1 MTEAALNQ
9 ADAESDDAA
18 VDADAAAVDADAAE
32 DTDTAGE
39 GAAGEEFVV
48 ELLDRAVSGMG
59 GQSRDGQHE
68 MARQVARAIDS
79 GDHLLV
85 QAGTGTG
92 KSLAYLIPLIAHSLT
107 SDKPTLV
114 STATLALQTQIVGRD
129 LPRLLKTITPALE
142 RPVKVALVKGRA
154 NYVCRHKLEG
164 GFPSEEPSEGQ
175 LFSLGEDTSV
185 PHFAAALGGPSS
197 QLGKEVVRLREWA
210 EETATGDRDELMPGV
225 TDRAWR
231 QVSVTSMECL
241 GAQKCPLAA
250 ECFSELARQNAADA
264 DVVVTNHAMLAVSAF
279 EGLAVLPEY
288 DVVVVD
294 EAHELQD
301 RVTGAVSG
309 QLSVAMVH
317 AAASGARKHTGI
329 TVDALNNAA
338 SHLELAIDGVPSG
351 LMPNG
356 LNSEQLDCV
365 DQLRDAC
372 RAALSDSK
380 GDSSTPADGGRQ
392 LARSRLMVI
401 LELCERLLAA
411 RENREVVWF
420 SRNSSFDP
428 AQGYSQPDESAPALI
443 NVAPLSVAGRLR
455 EGLFAD
461 HTVILTSAT
470 LAIGAA
476 FEPAAGGLGLV
487 GNGAPSWTGVDVGSP
502 FDYPKQGILYVAR
515 HLPKPGRGTSP
526 EALDELE
533 KLIRASGGGALCL
546 FSSRRAAEEAAEAM
560 RPRLDVSILCQGESS
575 MTALVRQFA
584 DEPDTCLF
592 GTMSLWQ
599 GVDVPGVSCRLVVI
613 DRIPF
618 PRPDDPLMTARSR
631 AVAQAGGNG
640 FMSVSATHAAIRL
653 AQGAGRLIRST
664 SDKGVVAVLD
674 SRLST
679 ERYGG
684 FLRAALPPFWPTTD
698 PSIALAALERLAK
711 EPGQPAK

>member
-1 MTEAALNQ
+1 MTEAA
-9 ADAESDDAA
+9 AGGHSA
-18 VDADAAAVDADAAE
+18 
-32 DTDTAGE
+32 TAGE
-39 GAAGEEFVV
+39 QVV
-48 ELLDRAVSGMG
+48 IDLLDRAVAGMG
-59 GQSRDGQHE
+59 GQSRSGQHE
-68 MARQVARAIDS
+68 MARHVARAIET
-79 GDHLLV
+79 GNHLLV

-92 KSLAYLIPLIAHSLT
+92 KSLAYLIPLIAHALESNR
-107 SDKPTLV
+107 PTLV

-129 LPRLLKTITPALE
+129 LPRLLKTITPALD
-142 RPVKVALVKGRA
+142 RPVKVALVKGRS

-164 GFPSEEPSEGQ
+164 GFPTEEPSEGQ

-185 PHFAAALGGPSS
+185 PHFAAAAGGPAS

-210 EETATGDRDELMPGV
+210 EKTATGDRDELLPGV

-241 GAQKCPLAA
+241 GSQKCPLAA
-250 ECFSELARQNAADA
+250 ECFSELARQDAADA
-264 DVVVTNHAMLAVSAF
+264 DLVVTNHAMLAVSAF
-279 EGLAVLPEY
+279 EGPAVLPEY

-317 AAASGARKHTGI
+317 AAASGARKHTAI
-329 TVDALNNAA
+329 TVDALNAA
-338 SHLELAIDGVPSG
+338 AANLEAALAGVPNG
-351 LMPNG
+351 LLPNG
-356 LNSEQLDCV
+356 LNDDQLDCV
-365 DQLRDAC
+365 DQLREAC

-380 GDSSTPADGGRQ
+380 GDSSTADGGRQ
-392 LARSRLMVI
+392 LARSRLMLI
-401 LELCERLLAA
+401 LELCERLLVA

-420 SRNSSFDP
+420 SRASSFDP
-428 AQGYSQPDESAPALI
+428 AQGYSQPDETAPALI
-443 NVAPLSVAGRLR
+443 NIAPLSVAGKLR

-461 HTVILTSAT
+461 HTVVLTSAT
-470 LAIGAA
+470 LAIGSA

-487 GNGAPSWTGVDVGSP
+487 GNGAPSWMGVDVGSP
-502 FDYPKQGILYVAR
+502 FDYPRQGILYVAG
-515 HLPKPGRGTSP
+515 HLPKPGRGVSA
-526 EALDELE
+526 EALGELE
-533 KLIRASGGGALCL
+533 SLIRASGGGALCL
-546 FSSRRAAEEAAEAM
+546 FSSRRAAEEAAEAL
-560 RPRLDVSILCQGESS
+560 RPKLGITVLCQGDST
-575 MTALVRQFA
+575 MTALVKQFA

-599 GVDVPGVSCRLVVI
+599 GVDVPGGSCRLVVI

-664 SDKGVVAVLD
+664 GDKGVVAVLD
-674 SRLST
+674 SRLAT
-679 ERYGG
+679 ERYAG
-684 FLRAALPPFWPTTD
+684 FLRGALPPFWPTTD
-698 PSIALAALERLAK
+698 RKTALAALERLAGSD
-711 EPGQPAK
+711 GQPAG

>member
-1 MTEAALNQ
+1 MAKQ
-9 ADAESDDAA
+9 
-18 VDADAAAVDADAAE
+18 
-32 DTDTAGE
+32 
-39 GAAGEEFVV
+39 VV
-48 ELLDRAVSGMG
+48 
-59 GQSRDGQHE
+59 
-68 MARQVARAIDS
+68 RAIES
-79 GDHLLV
+79 GNHLLV

-92 KSLAYLIPLIAHSLT
+92 KSLAYLIPLIAHSMG

-129 LPRLLKTITPALE
+129 LPRLLETITPALE
-142 RPVKVALVKGRA
+142 RPVDVALVKGRA
-154 NYVCRHKLEG
+154 NYVCLHKLQG
-164 GFPSEEPSEGQ
+164 GFPSEEPGEGQ

-185 PHFAAALGGPSS
+185 PHLAASFGGPAS
-197 QLGKEVVRLREWA
+197 QLGQEVLRLRKWA
-210 EETATGDRDELMPGV
+210 EQSETGDRDELMPGV

-241 GAQKCPLAA
+241 GAQKCPLAE
-250 ECFSELARQNAADA
+250 ECFSERARQHAAEA

-301 RVTGAVSG
+301 RVTGAVTG

-317 AAASGARKHTGI
+317 TAASAARKHTAI
-329 TVDALNNAA
+329 SIDALNAA
-338 SHLELAIDGVPSG
+338 AANLEAALEGAAVG
-351 LMPNG
+351 LLPNG
-356 LNSEQLDCV
+356 LNDEQLDCV
-365 DQLRDAC
+365 DQLREAC

-380 GDSSTPADGGRQ
+380 GDSSNSADGGRQ
-392 LARSRLMVI
+392 LARSRLMLI

-420 SRNSSFDP
+420 SRPSTFDP
-428 AQGYSQPDESAPALI
+428 QQGYSEPDESAPVMVNI
-443 NVAPLSVAGRLR
+443 APLSVASRLR

-461 HTVILTSAT
+461 HTVVLTSAT

-476 FEPAAGGLGLV
+476 FEPAAGGLGLL
-487 GNGAPSWTGVDVGSP
+487 GEGAPSWTGVDVGSP
-502 FDYPKQGILYVAR
+502 FDYPKQGMLYVAS
-515 HLPKPGRGTSP
+515 HLPKPGRAASP

-533 KLIRASGGGALCL
+533 ALIRASRGGALCL

-560 RPRLDVSILCQGESS
+560 RQRLDVEILCQGEST
-575 MTALVRQFA
+575 MAALVRQFA

-599 GVDVPGVSCRLVVI
+599 GVDVPGGSCRLVVI

-631 AVAQAGGNG
+631 AIAQSGGNG
-640 FMSVSATHAAIRL
+640 FMAVSATHAAIRL

-664 SDKGVVAVLD
+664 ADKGVVAVLD

-684 FLRAALPPFWPTTD
+684 FLRAALPPFWSTTD
-698 PSIALAALERLAK
+698 GSLVRSALERLATAQ
-711 EPGQPAK
+711 EQGR

>member
-1 MTEAALNQ
+1 
-9 ADAESDDAA
+9 
-18 VDADAAAVDADAAE
+18 
-32 DTDTAGE
+32 
-39 GAAGEEFVV
+39 
-48 ELLDRAVSGMG
+48 MG

-68 MARQVARAIDS
+68 MARQVAQAIDS

-92 KSLAYLIPLIAHSLT
+92 KSLAYLIPLIAHSLV

-142 RPVKVALVKGRA
+142 RPVKVALVKGRS

-185 PHFAAALGGPSS
+185 PHFAAAMGGPSS

-210 EETATGDRDELMPGV
+210 EDTVTGDRDELLPGV

-317 AAASGARKHTGI
+317 VAASGARKHTGI

-338 SHLELAIDGVPSG
+338 SNLELAIEGVPSG

-380 GDSSTPADGGRQ
+380 GDSANTADGGRQ

-420 SRNSSFDP
+420 SRNSTFDP
-428 AQGYSQPDESAPALI
+428 QQGYSQPDESAAGAGQHRPAQRRRTAARGPVRGPHRHPDLGHPGDR
-443 NVAPLSVAGRLR
+443 VRFRTGRRRPRPGRDPAPPAGP
-455 EGLFAD
+455 AS
-461 HTVILTSAT
+461 TSARPSNTPSRASST
-470 LAIGAA
+470 LPSTCPS
-476 FEPAAGGLGLV
+476 PAA
-487 GNGAPSWTGVDVGSP
+487 A
-502 FDYPKQGILYVAR
+502 
-515 HLPKPGRGTSP
+515 
-526 EALDELE
+526 
-533 KLIRASGGGALCL
+533 
-546 FSSRRAAEEAAEAM
+546 
-560 RPRLDVSILCQGESS
+560 RPRK
-575 MTALVRQFA
+575 
-584 DEPDTCLF
+584 
-592 GTMSLWQ
+592 
-599 GVDVPGVSCRLVVI
+599 
-613 DRIPF
+613 
-618 PRPDDPLMTARSR
+618 
-631 AVAQAGGNG
+631 
-640 FMSVSATHAAIRL
+640 
-653 AQGAGRLIRST
+653 RST
-664 SDKGVVAVLD
+664 S
-674 SRLST
+674 SRS
-679 ERYGG
+679 
-684 FLRAALPPFWPTTD
+684 
-698 PSIALAALERLAK
+698 
-711 EPGQPAK
+711 

>member
-1 MTEAALNQ
+1 MTEAA
-9 ADAESDDAA
+9 AGGHSA
-18 VDADAAAVDADAAE
+18 
-32 DTDTAGE
+32 TAGE
-39 GAAGEEFVV
+39 QVV
-48 ELLDRAVSGMG
+48 IDLLDRAVAGMG
-59 GQSRDGQHE
+59 GQSRSGQHE
-68 MARQVARAIDS
+68 MARHVARAIET
-79 GDHLLV
+79 GNHLLV

-92 KSLAYLIPLIAHSLT
+92 KSLAYLIPLIAHALESNR
-107 SDKPTLV
+107 PTLV

-142 RPVKVALVKGRA
+142 RPVKVALVKGRS

-164 GFPSEEPSEGQ
+164 GFPTEEPSEGQ

-185 PHFAAALGGPSS
+185 PHFAAAAGGPAS

-210 EETATGDRDELMPGV
+210 EKTVTGDRDELLPGV

-241 GAQKCPLAA
+241 GSQKCPLAA
-250 ECFSELARQNAADA
+250 ECFSELARQDAADA
-264 DVVVTNHAMLAVSAF
+264 DLVVTNHAMLAVSAF
-279 EGLAVLPEY
+279 ERLAVLPEY

-317 AAASGARKHTGI
+317 AAASGARKHTAI
-329 TVDALNNAA
+329 TVDALNAA
-338 SHLELAIDGVPSG
+338 AANLEAALAGVPNG
-351 LMPNG
+351 LLPNG
-356 LNSEQLDCV
+356 LNDDQLDCV
-365 DQLRDAC
+365 DQLREAC

-380 GDSSTPADGGRQ
+380 GDSSTADGGRQ
-392 LARSRLMVI
+392 LARSRLMLI
-401 LELCERLLAA
+401 LELCERLLVA

-420 SRNSSFDP
+420 SRASSFDP
-428 AQGYSQPDESAPALI
+428 AQGYSQPDETAPALI
-443 NVAPLSVAGRLR
+443 NIAPLSVAGKLR

-461 HTVILTSAT
+461 HTVVLTSAT
-470 LAIGAA
+470 LAIGSA

-502 FDYPKQGILYVAR
+502 FDYPRQGILYVAG
-515 HLPKPGRGTSP
+515 HLPKPGRGVSA
-526 EALDELE
+526 EALGELE
-533 KLIRASGGGALCL
+533 SLIRASGGGALCL
-546 FSSRRAAEEAAEAM
+546 FSSRRAAEEAAEAL
-560 RPRLDVSILCQGESS
+560 RPKLGMTVLCQGDSTT
-575 MTALVRQFA
+575 TALVKQFA

-592 GTMSLWQ
+592 GTMTLWQ
-599 GVDVPGVSCRLVVI
+599 GVDVPGDSCRLVVI

-664 SDKGVVAVLD
+664 GDKGVVAVLD
-674 SRLST
+674 SRLAT
-679 ERYGG
+679 ERYAG
-684 FLRAALPPFWPTTD
+684 FLRGALPPFWPTTD
-698 PSIALAALERLAK
+698 RKTALAALERLAVSD
-711 EPGQPAK
+711 GQQAAG

>member
-1 MTEAALNQ
+1 MTEAA
-9 ADAESDDAA
+9 AGGHSA
-18 VDADAAAVDADAAE
+18 
-32 DTDTAGE
+32 TAGE
-39 GAAGEEFVV
+39 QVV
-48 ELLDRAVSGMG
+48 IDLLDRAVAGMG
-59 GQSRDGQHE
+59 GQSRSGQHE
-68 MARQVARAIDS
+68 MARHVARAIET
-79 GDHLLV
+79 GNHLLV

-92 KSLAYLIPLIAHSLT
+92 KSLAYLIPLIAHALESNR
-107 SDKPTLV
+107 PTLV

-129 LPRLLKTITPALE
+129 LPRLLKTIPPALD
-142 RPVKVALVKGRA
+142 RPVKVALVKGRS

-164 GFPSEEPSEGQ
+164 GFPTEEPSEGQ

-185 PHFAAALGGPSS
+185 PHFAAAAGGPAS

-210 EETATGDRDELMPGV
+210 EKTATGDRDELLPGV

-241 GAQKCPLAA
+241 GSQKCPLAA
-250 ECFSELARQNAADA
+250 ECFSELARQDAADA
-264 DVVVTNHAMLAVSAF
+264 DLVVTNHAMLAVSAF

-317 AAASGARKHTGI
+317 AAASGARKHTAI
-329 TVDALNNAA
+329 TVDALNAA
-338 SHLELAIDGVPSG
+338 AANLEAALAGVPNG
-351 LMPNG
+351 LLPNG
-356 LNSEQLDCV
+356 LNDDQLDCV
-365 DQLRDAC
+365 DQLREAC

-380 GDSSTPADGGRQ
+380 GDSSTADGGRQ
-392 LARSRLMVI
+392 LARSRLMLI
-401 LELCERLLAA
+401 LELCERLLVA

-420 SRNSSFDP
+420 SRTSSFDP
-428 AQGYSQPDESAPALI
+428 AQGYSQPDETAPALI
-443 NVAPLSVAGRLR
+443 NIAPLSVAGKLR

-461 HTVILTSAT
+461 HTVVLTSAT
-470 LAIGAA
+470 LAIGSA

-502 FDYPKQGILYVAR
+502 FDYPRQGILYVAG
-515 HLPKPGRGTSP
+515 HLPKPGRGVSA
-526 EALDELE
+526 EALGELE
-533 KLIRASGGGALCL
+533 SLIRASGGGALCL
-546 FSSRRAAEEAAEAM
+546 FSSRRAAEEAAEAL
-560 RPRLDVSILCQGESS
+560 RPKLGMTVLCQGDST
-575 MTALVRQFA
+575 MTALVKQFA

-599 GVDVPGVSCRLVVI
+599 GVDVPGGSCRLVVI

-664 SDKGVVAVLD
+664 GDKGVVAVLD
-674 SRLST
+674 SRLAT
-679 ERYGG
+679 ERYAG
-684 FLRAALPPFWPTTD
+684 FLRGALPPFWPTTD
-698 PSIALAALERLAK
+698 RKTALAALERLAGSD
-711 EPGQPAK
+711 GQQAG

>member
-1 MTEAALNQ
+1 MTEAA
-9 ADAESDDAA
+9 AGGHSA
-18 VDADAAAVDADAAE
+18 
-32 DTDTAGE
+32 TAGE
-39 GAAGEEFVV
+39 QVV
-48 ELLDRAVSGMG
+48 IDLLDRAVAGMG
-59 GQSRDGQHE
+59 GQSRSGQHE
-68 MARQVARAIDS
+68 MARHVARAIET
-79 GDHLLV
+79 GNHLLV

-92 KSLAYLIPLIAHSLT
+92 KSLAYLIPLIAHALESNR
-107 SDKPTLV
+107 PTLV

-129 LPRLLKTITPALE
+129 LPRLLKTITPALD
-142 RPVKVALVKGRA
+142 RPVKVALVKGRS

-164 GFPSEEPSEGQ
+164 GFPTEEPSEGQ

-185 PHFAAALGGPSS
+185 PHFAAAAGGPAS

-210 EETATGDRDELMPGV
+210 EKTATGDRDELLPGV

-241 GAQKCPLAA
+241 GSQKCPLAA
-250 ECFSELARQNAADA
+250 ECFSELARQDAADA
-264 DVVVTNHAMLAVSAF
+264 DLVVTNHAMLAVSAF

-317 AAASGARKHTGI
+317 AAASGARKHTAI
-329 TVDALNNAA
+329 TVDALNAA
-338 SHLELAIDGVPSG
+338 AANLEAALAGVPNG
-351 LMPNG
+351 LLPNG
-356 LNSEQLDCV
+356 LNDDQLDCV
-365 DQLRDAC
+365 DQLREAC

-380 GDSSTPADGGRQ
+380 GDSSTADGGRQ
-392 LARSRLMVI
+392 LARSRLMLI
-401 LELCERLLAA
+401 LELCERLLVA

-420 SRNSSFDP
+420 SRTSSFDP
-428 AQGYSQPDESAPALI
+428 AQGYSQPDETAPALI
-443 NVAPLSVAGRLR
+443 NIAPLSVAGKLR

-461 HTVILTSAT
+461 HTVVLTSAT
-470 LAIGAA
+470 LAIGSA

-487 GNGAPSWTGVDVGSP
+487 GNGAPTWTGVDVGSP
-502 FDYPKQGILYVAR
+502 FDYPRQGILYVAG
-515 HLPKPGRGTSP
+515 HLPKPGRGVSA
-526 EALDELE
+526 EALGELE
-533 KLIRASGGGALCL
+533 SLIRASGGGALCL
-546 FSSRRAAEEAAEAM
+546 FSSRRAAEEAAEAL
-560 RPRLDVSILCQGESS
+560 RPKLGMTVLCQGDST
-575 MTALVRQFA
+575 MTALVKQFA

-599 GVDVPGVSCRLVVI
+599 GVDVPGDSCRLVVI

-664 SDKGVVAVLD
+664 GDKGVVAVLD
-674 SRLST
+674 FRLAT
-679 ERYGG
+679 ERYAG
-684 FLRAALPPFWPTTD
+684 FLRGALPPFWPTTD
-698 PSIALAALERLAK
+698 RKTALAALERLAVSD
-711 EPGQPAK
+711 GQQAAG

>member
-1 MTEAALNQ
+1 MTEAA
-9 ADAESDDAA
+9 AGGHSA
-18 VDADAAAVDADAAE
+18 
-32 DTDTAGE
+32 TAGE
-39 GAAGEEFVV
+39 QVV
-48 ELLDRAVSGMG
+48 IDLLDRAVAGMG
-59 GQSRDGQHE
+59 GQSRSGQHE
-68 MARQVARAIDS
+68 MARHVARAIET
-79 GDHLLV
+79 GNHLLV

-92 KSLAYLIPLIAHSLT
+92 KSLAYLIPLIAHALESNR
-107 SDKPTLV
+107 PTLV

-129 LPRLLKTITPALE
+129 LPRLLKTITPALD
-142 RPVKVALVKGRA
+142 RPVKVALVKGRS

-164 GFPSEEPSEGQ
+164 GFPTEEPSEGQ

-185 PHFAAALGGPSS
+185 PHFAAAAGGPAS

-210 EETATGDRDELMPGV
+210 EKTATGDRDELLPGV

-241 GAQKCPLAA
+241 GSQKCPLAA
-250 ECFSELARQNAADA
+250 ECFSELARQDAADA
-264 DVVVTNHAMLAVSAF
+264 DLVVTNHAMLAVSAF

-317 AAASGARKHTGI
+317 AAASGARKHTAI
-329 TVDALNNAA
+329 TVDALNAA
-338 SHLELAIDGVPSG
+338 AANLEAALAGVPNG
-351 LMPNG
+351 LLPNG
-356 LNSEQLDCV
+356 LNDDQLDCV
-365 DQLRDAC
+365 DQLREAC

-380 GDSSTPADGGRQ
+380 GDSSTADGGRQ
-392 LARSRLMVI
+392 LARSRLMLI
-401 LELCERLLAA
+401 LELCERLLVA

-420 SRNSSFDP
+420 SRTSSFDP
-428 AQGYSQPDESAPALI
+428 AQGYSQPDETAPALI
-443 NVAPLSVAGRLR
+443 NIAPLSVAGKLR

-461 HTVILTSAT
+461 HTVVLTSAT
-470 LAIGAA
+470 LAIGSA

-487 GNGAPSWTGVDVGSP
+487 GNGAPTWTGVDVGSP
-502 FDYPKQGILYVAR
+502 FDYPRQGILYVAG
-515 HLPKPGRGTSP
+515 HLPKPGRGVSA
-526 EALDELE
+526 EALGELE
-533 KLIRASGGGALCL
+533 SLIRASGGGALCL
-546 FSSRRAAEEAAEAM
+546 FSSRRAAEEAAEAL
-560 RPRLDVSILCQGESS
+560 RPKLGMTVLCQGDST
-575 MTALVRQFA
+575 MTALVKQFA

-599 GVDVPGVSCRLVVI
+599 GVDVPGGSCRLVVI

-664 SDKGVVAVLD
+664 GDKGVVAVLD
-674 SRLST
+674 SRLAT
-679 ERYGG
+679 ERYAG
-684 FLRAALPPFWPTTD
+684 FLRGALPPFWPTTD
-698 PSIALAALERLAK
+698 RKTALAALERLAVSD
-711 EPGQPAK
+711 GQQAAG

>member
-1 MTEAALNQ
+1 MPEPATPGARAGDRDETTGEKFAL
-9 ADAESDDAA
+9 
-18 VDADAAAVDADAAE
+18 
-32 DTDTAGE
+32 
-39 GAAGEEFVV
+39 
-48 ELLDRAVSGMG
+48 ELLDKAVAGMG
-59 GQSRDGQHE
+59 GQSRVGQHE
-68 MARQVARAIDS
+68 MTKQVVRAIES
-79 GDHLLV
+79 GNHLLV

-92 KSLAYLIPLIAHSLT
+92 KSLAYLIPLIAHSMN

-129 LPRLLKTITPALE
+129 LPRLLETINPALD
-142 RPVKVALVKGRA
+142 RPVDVALVKGRA
-154 NYVCRHKLEG
+154 NYVCLHKLQG

-185 PHFAAALGGPSS
+185 PHVAAALGGASS
-197 QLGKEVVRLREWA
+197 QLGKEVLRLREWA
-210 EETATGDRDELMPGV
+210 EKTDTGDRDELMPGV

-241 GAQKCPLAA
+241 GAQKCPLAE
-250 ECFSELARQNAADA
+250 ECFSERARQHAAEA

-317 AAASGARKHTGI
+317 AAASSARKHTAI
-329 TVDALNNAA
+329 SVDALNAA
-338 SHLELAIDGVPSG
+338 AANLELALAGAPGG
-351 LMPNG
+351 LLPNG
-356 LNSEQLDCV
+356 LNDEQLDCV

-380 GDSSTPADGGRQ
+380 GDSSNAADGGRQ
-392 LARSRLMVI
+392 LARSRLLLI
-401 LELCERLLAA
+401 LELCERLLAS
-411 RENREVVWF
+411 REKQEVVWF
-420 SRNSSFDP
+420 SRASTFDP
-428 AQGYSQPDESAPALI
+428 QQGYSQPEESAPVLV
-443 NVAPLSVAGRLR
+443 NVAPLSVAARLR
-455 EGLFAD
+455 EGLFAG
-461 HTVILTSAT
+461 HTVVLTSAT

-476 FEPAAGGLGLV
+476 FEPAAGGLGLL
-487 GNGAPSWTGVDVGSP
+487 GEGAPSWTGVDVGSP
-502 FDYPKQGILYVAR
+502 FDYRKQGMLYVAR

-526 EALDELE
+526 EALNELE
-533 KLIRASGGGALCL
+533 SLIRASHGGALCL
-546 FSSRRAAEEAAEAM
+546 FSSRRAAEEAAEEM
-560 RPRLDVSILCQGESS
+560 RQRLDVGILCQGEST
-575 MTALVRQFA
+575 MAALVRQFA
-584 DEPDTCLF
+584 EEPNTCLF

-599 GVDVPGVSCRLVVI
+599 GVDVPGGSCRLVVI

-631 AVAQAGGNG
+631 AVAQSGGNG
-640 FMSVSATHAAIRL
+640 FMTVSATHAAIRL

-664 SDKGVVAVLD
+664 ADKGVVAVLD

-684 FLRAALPPFWPTTD
+684 FLRAALPPFWATTD
-698 PSIALAALERLAK
+698 GGIVRSALERLAA
-711 EPGQPAK
+711 GQDSN

>member
-1 MTEAALNQ
+1 MVEKVA
-9 ADAESDDAA
+9 ADAVES
-18 VDADAAAVDADAAE
+18 V
-32 DTDTAGE
+32 GE
-39 GAAGEEFVV
+39 KTTL
-48 ELLDRAVSGMG
+48 ELLDRAVAGMG
-59 GQSRDGQHE
+59 GQSRAGQHE
-68 MARQVARAIDS
+68 MAKHVTRAIET
-79 GDHLLV
+79 GEHLLV

-92 KSLAYLIPLIAHSLT
+92 KSLAYLIPLIAHAMD

-129 LPRLLKTITPALE
+129 LPRLLETINPALE
-142 RPVKVALVKGRA
+142 RPVNVALVKGRA
-154 NYVCRHKLEG
+154 NYVCLQKLEG

-185 PHFAAALGGPSS
+185 PHFAASMGGPQS

-210 EETATGDRDELMPGV
+210 EKTATGDRDELMPGV

-241 GAQKCPLAA
+241 GAQKCPVAE
-250 ECFSELARQNAADA
+250 ECFSELARSRASEA

-317 AAASGARKHTGI
+317 AAASSARKHTAI
-329 TVDALNNAA
+329 TVDALNAA
-338 SHLELAIDGVPSG
+338 AERLDMAIAGVPNG
-351 LMPNG
+351 LLPNG
-356 LNSEQLDCV
+356 LNDEQLDCL
-365 DQLRDAC
+365 DQLRDAA

-380 GDSSTPADGGRQ
+380 TDSSNAVDGGRQ
-392 LARSRLMVI
+392 LARSRLMLI
-401 LELCERLLAA
+401 LELCERMLAA
-411 RENREVVWF
+411 KENREVVWF
-420 SRNSSFDP
+420 SRNSTFDP
-428 AQGYSQPDESAPALI
+428 QQGYSHPDETAPALI
-443 NVAPLSVAGRLR
+443 NIAPLSVAGRLR

-461 HTVILTSAT
+461 HTVVLTSAT
-470 LAIGAA
+470 LAIGSA
-476 FEPAAGGLGLV
+476 FEPAAGGLGLI
-487 GNGAPSWTGVDVGSP
+487 GDGAPSWTGIDVGSP
-502 FDYPKQGILYVAR
+502 FDYPKQGVLYVAK

-533 KLIRASGGGALCL
+533 DLIRASGGGALCL
-546 FSSRRAAEEAAEAM
+546 FSSRRAAEEAADAM
-560 RPRLDVSILCQGESS
+560 RLRLDVNILCQGEST
-575 MTALVRQFA
+575 MAALVKQFA

-599 GVDVPGVSCRLVVI
+599 GVDVPGGSCRLVVI

-631 AVAQAGGNG
+631 AVAQSGGNG
-640 FMSVSATHAAIRL
+640 FMAVSATHAAIRL

-664 SDKGVVAVLD
+664 GDKGVVAVLD

-684 FLRAALPPFWPTTD
+684 FLRAALPPFWATTD
-698 PSIALAALERLAK
+698 RTVVRGVLERLGPSKA
-711 EPGQPAK
+711 P

>member
-1 MTEAALNQ
+1 MATQ
-9 ADAESDDAA
+9 ESGPASEPDP
-18 VDADAAAVDADAAE
+18 
-32 DTDTAGE
+32 
-39 GAAGEEFVV
+39 EEFALD
-48 ELLDRAVSGMG
+48 LLDKAVEGMG
-59 GQSRDGQHE
+59 GQSRTGQHE
-68 MARQVARAIDS
+68 MTRQVVRAIES
-79 GDHLLV
+79 GNHLLV

-92 KSLAYLIPLIAHSLT
+92 KSLAYLIPLIAHSLN
-107 SDKPTLV
+107 SNKPALV

-129 LPRLLKTITPALE
+129 LPRLLKTINPSLD
-142 RPVKVALVKGRA
+142 RPIDVALVKGRA
-154 NYVCRHKLEG
+154 NYVCLHKLDG

-185 PHFAAALGGPSS
+185 PHLAAAMGGPSS
-197 QLGKEVVRLREWA
+197 QLGKEVLRLREWA
-210 EETATGDRDELMPGV
+210 KTSPTGDRDELMPGV

-231 QVSVTSMECL
+231 QVSVTAMECL
-241 GAQKCPLAA
+241 GAQKCPVAE
-250 ECFSELARQNAADA
+250 ECFSERARQHAAEA

-317 AAASGARKHTGI
+317 AAASSMRKRTAI
-329 TVDALNNAA
+329 TVDALNAA
-338 SHLELAIDGVPSG
+338 AAALELALTAVPSG
-351 LMPNG
+351 LQPNG
-356 LNSEQLDCV
+356 LNEEQLDAV
-365 DQLRDAC
+365 DQLREAC

-380 GDSSTPADGGRQ
+380 GDSSNAADGGRQ
-392 LARSRLMVI
+392 LARSRTMLI

-420 SRNSSFDP
+420 SRTGSFDP
-428 AQGYSQPDESAPALI
+428 QQGYSQPDDAAPALVNI
-443 NVAPLSVAGRLR
+443 APLSVAGKLR
-455 EGLFAD
+455 DGLFD
-461 HTVILTSAT
+461 GHTVILTSAT
-470 LAIGAA
+470 LAIGSA
-476 FEPAAGGLGLV
+476 FEPAAGGLGLL
-487 GNGAPSWTGVDVGSP
+487 GDGAPSWTGVDVGSP
-502 FDYPKQGILYVAR
+502 FDYPKQGMLYVAR

-526 EALDELE
+526 EALDELYG
-533 KLIRASGGGALCL
+533 LIKSSAGGALCL

-560 RPRLDVSILCQGESS
+560 RERLEVTILCQGEST
-575 MTALVRQFA
+575 MAALVKQFA

-599 GVDVPGVSCRLVVI
+599 GVDVPGGSCRLVVI

-664 SDKGVVAVLD
+664 GDKGVVAVLD
-674 SRLST
+674 SRLAT
-679 ERYGG
+679 ERYSS
-684 FLRAALPPFWPTTD
+684 FLRAALPPFWTTED
-698 PSIALAALERLAK
+698 GKVVRSALQRLAAGHRS
-711 EPGQPAK
+711 

>member
-1 MTEAALNQ
+1 MTEAA
-9 ADAESDDAA
+9 AGGHSA
-18 VDADAAAVDADAAE
+18 
-32 DTDTAGE
+32 TAGE
-39 GAAGEEFVV
+39 QVV
-48 ELLDRAVSGMG
+48 IDLLDRAVAGMG
-59 GQSRDGQHE
+59 GQSRSGQHE
-68 MARQVARAIDS
+68 MARHVARAIET
-79 GDHLLV
+79 GNHLLV

-92 KSLAYLIPLIAHSLT
+92 KSLAYLIPLIAHALESNR
-107 SDKPTLV
+107 PTLV

-142 RPVKVALVKGRA
+142 RPVKVALVKGRS

-164 GFPSEEPSEGQ
+164 GFPTEEPSEGQ

-185 PHFAAALGGPSS
+185 PHFAAAAGGPAS

-210 EETATGDRDELMPGV
+210 EKTVTGDRDELLPGV

-241 GAQKCPLAA
+241 GSQKCPLAA
-250 ECFSELARQNAADA
+250 ECFSELARQDAADA
-264 DVVVTNHAMLAVSAF
+264 DLVVTNHAMLAVSAF

-317 AAASGARKHTGI
+317 AAASGARKHTAI
-329 TVDALNNAA
+329 TVDALNAA
-338 SHLELAIDGVPSG
+338 AANLEAALAGVPNG
-351 LMPNG
+351 LLPNG
-356 LNSEQLDCV
+356 LNDDQLDCV
-365 DQLRDAC
+365 DQLREAC

-380 GDSSTPADGGRQ
+380 GDSSTADGGRQ
-392 LARSRLMVI
+392 LARSRLMLI
-401 LELCERLLAA
+401 LELCERLLVA

-420 SRNSSFDP
+420 SRASSFDP
-428 AQGYSQPDESAPALI
+428 AQGYSQPDETAPALI
-443 NVAPLSVAGRLR
+443 NIAPLSVAGKLR

-461 HTVILTSAT
+461 HTVVLTSAT
-470 LAIGAA
+470 LAIGSA

-502 FDYPKQGILYVAR
+502 FDYPRQGILYVAG
-515 HLPKPGRGTSP
+515 HLPKPGRGVSA
-526 EALDELE
+526 EALGELE
-533 KLIRASGGGALCL
+533 SLIRASGGGALCL
-546 FSSRRAAEEAAEAM
+546 FSSRRAAEEAAEAL
-560 RPRLDVSILCQGESS
+560 RPKLGMTVLCQGDSTT
-575 MTALVRQFA
+575 TALVKQFA

-592 GTMSLWQ
+592 GTMTLWQ
-599 GVDVPGVSCRLVVI
+599 GVDVPGDSCRLVVI

-664 SDKGVVAVLD
+664 GDKGVVAVLD
-674 SRLST
+674 SRLAT
-679 ERYGG
+679 ERYAG
-684 FLRAALPPFWPTTD
+684 FLRGALPPFWPTTD
-698 PSIALAALERLAK
+698 RKTALAALERLAVSD
-711 EPGQPAK
+711 GQQAAG

>member
-1 MTEAALNQ
+1 MTE
-9 ADAESDDAA
+9 
-18 VDADAAAVDADAAE
+18 V
-32 DTDTAGE
+32 
-39 GAAGEEFVV
+39 AAGTTSPTAVEQFVL
-48 ELLDRAVSGMG
+48 ELLDTAVEGMG
-59 GQSRDGQHE
+59 GQSREGQHQ
-68 MARQVARAIDS
+68 MAREVARAIET
-79 GDHLLV
+79 GEHLLV

-92 KSLAYLIPLIAHSLT
+92 KSLAYLIPLIAHSLV
-107 SDKPTLV
+107 SNKPTLV

-129 LPRLLKTITPALE
+129 LPRLLKTLTPALD
-142 RPVKVALVKGRA
+142 RPVKVALVKGRS

-185 PHFAAALGGPSS
+185 PHFAAAAGGPASA
-197 QLGKEVVRLREWA
+197 LGKEVVRLREWA
-210 EETATGDRDELMPGV
+210 EKTATGDRDELLPGV

-241 GAQKCPLAA
+241 GAQKCPLAE
-250 ECFSELARQNAADA
+250 ECFSELARQDAADA

-317 AAASGARKHTGI
+317 AAAAGARKHTAI
-329 TVDALNNAA
+329 TVDALNAA
-338 SHLELAIDGVPSG
+338 AANLELALAGVSNG
-351 LMPNG
+351 LLPNG
-356 LNSEQLDCV
+356 LNAEQLDCV
-365 DQLRDAC
+365 DQLREAC

-380 GDSSTPADGGRQ
+380 GDSSGTADGGRQ

-401 LELCERLLAA
+401 LELCERLLLA
-411 RENREVVWF
+411 RENREVVWI
-420 SRNSSFDP
+420 SRASSFDP
-428 AQGYSQPDESAPALI
+428 QQGYSQPDDSAPALVNI
-443 NVAPLSVAGRLR
+443 APLSVAGKLR
-455 EGLFAD
+455 EGLFAG
-461 HTVILTSAT
+461 HTVVLTSAT
-470 LAIGAA
+470 LAIGSA
-476 FEPAAGGLGLV
+476 FEPTAGGLGLV
-487 GNGAPSWTGVDVGSP
+487 GDGAPSWTGIDVGSP
-502 FDYPKQGILYVAR
+502 FDYPRQGILYVAG

-533 KLIRASGGGALCL
+533 ALIKASGGGALCL

-560 RPRLDVSILCQGESS
+560 RSRMDVKILCQGEST
-575 MTALVRQFA
+575 MTALVKQFG
-584 DEPDTCLF
+584 DERDTCLF

-599 GVDVPGVSCRLVVI
+599 GVDVPGDSCRLVVI

-631 AVAQAGGNG
+631 SVAQAGGNG
-640 FMSVSATHAAIRL
+640 FMAVSATHAAVRL

-664 SDKGVVAVLD
+664 RDRGVVAVLD

-679 ERYGG
+679 ERYGN
-684 FLRAALPPFWPTTD
+684 FLRSALPPFWPTRD
-698 PSIALAALERLAK
+698 PKIAYSALARLAETK
-711 EPGQPAK
+711 